1 MKVFII
7 LFLIICMFCSCFKTI
22 EQEDDKLP
30 YSPVPYNGKELRIDG
45 YYYNSFDGN
54 VSDIFFLYQNGVFC
68 NYGFFDTDNFEK
80 IDTELRDIRNV
91 NHLKTLKFSWGVFK
105 IDSVSI
111 QMSGWA
117 PLSGGGP
124 LKVGH
129 LNAQL
134 IGDTAFSYVSG
145 SILSTFRFRPFSP
158 KPDSTNRYTHRQ

>member
-7 LFLIICMFCSCFKTI
+7 LFLIICMFCSCFKTN

-30 YSPVPYNGKELRIDG
+30 YSPVPYNGKELRLDG
-45 YYYNSFDGN
+45 YYYSLSNGN
-54 VSDIFFLYQNGVFC
+54 VGDLFFLYRNGVFC
-68 NYGFFDTDNFEK
+68 NYGAFDDANLERIEAK
-80 IDTELRDIRNV
+80 IRDIKFV
-91 NHLKTLKFSWGVFK
+91 NHLKTLKFRWGVFK

-117 PLSGGGP
+117 PSSGGP
-124 LKVGH
+124 LKVGF
-129 LNAQL
+129 LNANL